1 MFRKRRTATPSSL
14 PSQEEVLVDYA
25 KRLRLHRKGRRAA
38 LVHLSRLSRAS
49 QHPQDLRL
57 AAEAFLPLAR
67 RYEGEIFRLS
77 NHDIVFIA
85 KDVTVA
91 AMDEVVLRLRY
102 MFSDDPYFR
111 QVENAS
117 DSDRFCTYFDMERDY
132 DAFLAW
138 TGALLRPTA
147 PDEENPSIVAFTE
160 LTRAHTEAEPK
171 PARAPLLDD
180 LQTSAVFAIDRD
192 GRLSPILSEIRFHLS
207 LMRARRGLSTTSGM
221 TDRWLLDVL
230 SDEMTPDFMAACFDN
245 SRSPPRTLV
254 LPLDPMTVLL
264 PEFDRFHETY
274 KRLSRTP
281 ALIELNWLEAMRE
294 PETFIAARDRLARS
308 GHKLCLADWDIYAF
322 AMSDPRRLSAHFY
335 KISWKPA
342 LFENFREDWRLS
354 VAETVRAAGAAKVI
368 LTDCS
373 AAASLSFGQRTGI
386 VLYTGAHPDR
396 ETKTK

>member
-14 PSQEEVLVDYA
+14 PSQEEVLADYA

-57 AAEAFLPLAR
+57 AAEAFLPLTR

-77 NHDIVFIA
+77 NHDLVFIA
-85 KDVTVA
+85 KDVTIA

-111 QVENAS
+111 EVENAS
-117 DSDRFCTYFDMERDY
+117 DSDRFCTYYDMERHY

-138 TGALLRPTA
+138 TASLLQPA
-147 PDEENPSIVAFTE
+147 AQDEERPGVVAFSE
-160 LTRAHTEAEPK
+160 LTRAPAEPEPK
-171 PARAPLLDD
+171 PERPRLLDD
-180 LQTSAVFAIDRD
+180 IQTSAVFAIDRD

-207 LMRARRGLSTTSGM
+207 LMRAHRGLPTTAGM
-221 TDRWLLDVL
+221 SDRWLLDVL
-230 SDEMTPDFMAACFDN
+230 CDEMTPDFMAACFDAG
-245 SRSPPRTLV
+245 RSSPRTLV
-254 LPLDPMTVLL
+254 LPLHPMTVLL

-281 ALIELNWLEAMRE
+281 ALIELNWLEAIRE
-294 PETFIAARDRLARS
+294 PETLIAARDRLART

-322 AMSDPRRLSAHFY
+322 AMIDPRRLNAHFY

-342 LFENFREDWRLS
+342 LFENFRDDWRGS

-386 VLYTGAHPDR
+386 VLYSGAHPDR
-396 ETKTK
+396 EIKTK